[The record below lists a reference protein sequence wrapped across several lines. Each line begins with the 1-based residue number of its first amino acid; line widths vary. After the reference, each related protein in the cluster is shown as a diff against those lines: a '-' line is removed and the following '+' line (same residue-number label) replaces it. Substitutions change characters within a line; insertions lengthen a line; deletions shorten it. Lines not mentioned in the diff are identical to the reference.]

1 LEQQDDEHVHA
12 VLDKWATKWPGSVPG
27 HLMEGNTDF
36 SRGRQTDFLR
46 RRTMRKTT
54 AIAVA
59 GTAAALLG
67 AAPAHAD
74 TVGFLNAA
82 HRDGIT
88 DYIHGDEALL
98 NGAIRACAGLDVGV
112 TLRTTL
118 RGVMRDN
125 PAMSPQLAGDLLGDT
140 ITYLCPSHISQ
151 GLDEIR
157 KAGVT

>member
-1 LEQQDDEHVHA
+1 M
-12 VLDKWATKWPGSVPG
+12 G
-27 HLMEGNTDF
+27 
-36 SRGRQTDFLR
+36 
-46 RRTMRKTT
+46 KTT
-54 AIAVA
+54 AITVA
-59 GTAAALLG
+59 GTAAALLLG
-67 AAPAHAD
+67 AVPAHAD

-88 DYIHGDEALL
+88 DYFHGDEALL
-98 NGAIRACAGLDVGV
+98 NGANRACAGLDVGV
-112 TLRTTL
+112 TLRSIL

-125 PAMSPQLAGDLLGDT
+125 PAMPPQLAGNLLGDT